1 MTTYKILVV
10 GAEAVGKTTYIRR
23 HQTGEFMSERMI
35 HGKGVTTN
43 ISFYTTRGLIVLSM
57 RESDDILDSGF
68 DNELDGLLAMYD
80 LTRPHTKQVAVDAQ
94 KVRALSS
101 VLVGNKADLV
111 NMHHDDGVVYIYS
124 KTNYHYEIP
133 IINLIRKLTGDATV
147 NFIDCPP
154 ITPPLVTLRPRV
166 TASSKRI
173 RIE

>member
-10 GAEAVGKTTYIRR
+10 GAGAVGKTTYIRR
-23 HQTGEFMSERMI
+23 HQTGEFIRERMI

-68 DNELDGLLAMYD
+68 GNDLDGLLAMYD
-80 LTRPHTKQVAVDAQ
+80 LTRPHTKQIAVDAQ
-94 KVRALSS
+94 KGCALTS

-111 NMHHDDGVVYIYS
+111 NIHHDDGVIRISS

-147 NFIDCPP
+147 NFVDCPP
-154 ITPPLVTLRPRV
+154 ITPPSITLHP
-166 TASSKRI
+166 
-173 RIE
+173 